1 MEFDELI
8 NKINQ
13 EIENDCKQIISK
25 VYTYQQNRTS
35 INASLSGNAFD
46 IVIPVSPKSTTQCF
60 KQSDFSALKGKAGVY
75 IFIFDDQCS
84 IMPGFNKPNSYRAK
98 LRDESKKQF
107 IKGEVLYIGKCKQ
120 LDFRMKSHMDNSE
133 TNRVG
138 SLKLLVD
145 ERKNLIGNFTA
156 YFFCLKDNYVDYYS
170 IIATKAE
177 KYLRENLQ
185 PLVGQ

>member
-25 VYTYQQNRTS
+25 VDTYKQNKTS
-35 INASLSGNAFD
+35 INENLSGNAFD

-75 IFIFDDQCS
+75 VFIIDVACQ
-84 IMPGFNKPNSYRAK
+84 IMPGFNKPNKYRAK
-98 LRDESKKQF
+98 LRDENRKQF
-107 IKGEVLYIGKCKQ
+107 IKGDVLYIGKCKQ

-156 YFFCLKDNYVDYYS
+156 YFFCLKDIYVDYYS

-177 KYLRENLQ
+177 KYLRKELS